1 MKDNRIDELTQMFV
15 ANQDIETASAHRI
28 AQKIANDDDVFNA
41 ALTWVATGAFGSQPN
56 IEGHSPNSLSAVYR
70 PTQVFTILLGL
81 KRDPRHAK
89 KMLQTY
95 GPGSVDYFSTTS
107 S

>member
-15 ANQDIETASAHRI
+15 ANHDIETASA
-28 AQKIANDDDVFNA
+28 
-41 ALTWVATGAFGSQPN
+41 QPN

-95 GPGSVDYFSTTS
+95 GPGSVDHFSTTS